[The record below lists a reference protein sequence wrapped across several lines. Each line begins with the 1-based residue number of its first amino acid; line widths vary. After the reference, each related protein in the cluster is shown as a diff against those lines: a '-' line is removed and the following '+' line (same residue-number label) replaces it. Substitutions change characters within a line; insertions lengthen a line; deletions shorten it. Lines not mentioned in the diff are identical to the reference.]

1 MLPTDTFFTDLEQT
15 IQDFTEADRPRL
27 RKMITELE
35 NIANRVPRVAERCYA
50 YQARLFAKI
59 QEYEQALAA
68 VERAVQLA
76 PMDNNLVILK
86 GDIYREAEEFSKA
99 LQNYSQVVDE
109 HPEAVTARIRRSD
122 IHQASGDYQK
132 ALEDINEALKH
143 EPRSLRLIYR
153 RGLILV
159 NLLRPNEAIAD
170 FRTVRQLSPEP
181 ELKKKAQQRLRELGE
196 R

>member
-1 MLPTDTFFTDLEQT
+1 MLPTDAFFSDLEQT
-15 IQDFTEADRPRL
+15 IQNFAEADRPRL
-27 RKMITELE
+27 RKLITELE

-50 YQARLFAKI
+50 YQARLFAKL

-76 PMDNNLVILK
+76 PMDNHLVILR

-99 LQNYSQVVDE
+99 LQNYSKVVEE

-122 IHQASGDYQK
+122 IHQAAGDYEH
-132 ALEDINEALKH
+132 ALADINEALKH

-159 NLLRPNEAIAD
+159 NLRRWQEALAD

-181 ELKKKAQQRLRELGE
+181 ELKKKAEQRLRELGE